1 MWSNEDS
8 DGEETVSGNY
18 LSGSGPQFSA
28 QAQYHVNYGDAV
40 IDSMLEEK
48 DKSEDRG
55 VTTCTQPC
63 TTDETMKS
71 DVDLLL
77 ALLPQTTWEKDLLI
91 KSFSNLP
98 PKTLFKDYTRMSPTA
113 ILDLFLVMKW

>member
-8 DGEETVSGNY
+8 DGKETVSGNY
-18 LSGSGPQFSA
+18 LSGPQFSA

-48 DKSEDRG
+48 DISEDRG
-55 VTTCTQPC
+55 VTTC

-77 ALLPQTTWEKDLLI
+77 ALLPQTTWEKGDLLT

-113 ILDLFLVMKW
+113 ILDLFLVMKR

>member
-1 MWSNEDS
+1 
-8 DGEETVSGNY
+8 
-18 LSGSGPQFSA
+18 
-28 QAQYHVNYGDAV
+28 
-40 IDSMLEEK
+40 MLEEK
-48 DKSEDRG
+48 DKSKDVG

-77 ALLPQTTWEKDLLI
+77 VLLPQATWEKRDLLI

-98 PKTLFKDYTRMSPTA
+98 PKTLFKVFMSPTA
-113 ILDLFLVMKW
+113 ILDFFC